1 MTAAA
6 ASMPAV
12 PGHFGWLAIVR
23 VGVVQACIGGLVVLI
38 TATMNRVMVVELGL
52 PATLAGGLVALYY
65 TIQLGLRPRM
75 GHLADRS
82 RALARW
88 ITLGIATLAAGVVSA
103 AFALGLV
110 RGAPVVGYPLL
121 VASFLLVGL
130 GASTSGTLALT
141 MLSLRVAPERHARA
155 AAIAWLFLIVGFIV
169 TTVVAGKLLE
179 PFSMAALQETALRIG
194 AGCTVL
200 TALAMLGIDR
210 AAARAAAR
218 PAGEGA
224 GDFGAALREVLA
236 DDVSRRFAVFV
247 AMSMVAFA
255 MQDLI
260 LEPFAGAV
268 FGLTPADSTRISGV
282 HQGGALV
289 GMLVTA
295 ALATRIG
302 TVASWARWGCVASGA
317 ALVAIACAPMT
328 GSLLVLKLSL
338 LALGIANG
346 CFAIGAI
353 GAMLGLAQ
361 RGGEARAGIRMG
373 VFGAAQAIAQA
384 SGAFLGAVLSDGT
397 RALLGSDTL
406 GYGAVFVI
414 EAVAFG
420 AAAVLAS
427 GVVAAAPR
435 PRARMDDFLA
445 AGA

>member
-6 ASMPAV
+6 APMAATRA
-12 PGHFGWLAIVR
+12 HFGWLAIVR

-65 TIQLGLRPRM
+65 TIQLALRPRM

-88 ITLGIATLAAGVVSA
+88 ITAGIAILATGVVTA

-110 RGAPVVGYPLL
+110 QATPLVGYPLL
-121 VASFLLVGL
+121 VAAFLLVGL

-141 MLSLRVAPERHARA
+141 MLSLRVAPARHARA

-179 PFSMAALQETALRIG
+179 PFSMAALQGAALRIG

-210 AAARAAAR
+210 AVAAAPVR
-218 PAGEGA
+218 TDGAA
-224 GDFGAALREVLA
+224 GDFGRALREVLA

-268 FGLTPADSTRISGV
+268 FGLSPADSTRISGV

-295 ALATRIG
+295 ALATRVG
-302 TVASWARWGCVASGA
+302 TVTSWARWGCVASGA
-317 ALVAIACAPMT
+317 ALVAIACAPLT
-328 GSLLVLKLSL
+328 GSLVVLKASL
-338 LALGIANG
+338 LWLGIANG

-406 GYGAVFVI
+406 GYGAVFVV
-414 EAVAFG
+414 EAVAFV
-420 AAAVLAS
+420 AAAGLAS

-435 PRARMDDFLA
+435 PQAQMDDLLA